1 MKRIN
6 ENTIELTQGE
16 IDSLAQFIEE
26 SLDAA
31 WAAAR
36 DAAWDNYT
44 HTYCRQ
50 AISWRE
56 GMKRMNPEMYKMMET
71 IDNI

>member
-6 ENTIELTQGE
+6 ENTIELTQDE
-16 IDSLAQFIEE
+16 IDSIAEFIEV
-26 SLDAA
+26 SLE
-31 WAAAR
+31 
-36 DAAWDNYT
+36 AAWDQY
-44 HTYCRQ
+44 TYCMQ
-50 AISWRE
+50 GTSWRD

>member
-6 ENTIELTQGE
+6 ENTIELTQDE

-31 WAAAR
+31 W
-36 DAAWDNYT
+36 DNYT
-44 HTYCRQ
+44 NTYCRQ
-50 AISWRE
+50 GTSWRE

>member
-6 ENTIELTQGE
+6 ENTIELTQDE

-31 WAAAR
+31 WAAAWDAVAWAAAR
-36 DAAWDNYT
+36 VSQKDMLILMLNNRAAW
-44 HTYCRQ
+44 Q
-50 AISWRE
+50 V
-56 GMKRMNPEMYKMMET
+56 
-71 IDNI
+71 